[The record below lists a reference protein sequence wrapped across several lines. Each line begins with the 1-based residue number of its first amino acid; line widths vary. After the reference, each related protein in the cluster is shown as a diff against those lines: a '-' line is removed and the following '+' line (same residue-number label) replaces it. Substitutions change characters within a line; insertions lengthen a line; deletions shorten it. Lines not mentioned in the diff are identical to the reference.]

1 MNFILDAMS
10 SRPQAETMS
19 KLARVTAAV
28 LFVAALALVWVRFGT
43 SAALG
48 VAFTV
53 LSYGFVSVMRTAADE
68 IRRYERD
75 QRPDLHV

>member
-1 MNFILDAMS
+1 MTLG
-10 SRPQAETMS
+10 PQAERMF
-19 KLARVTAAV
+19 KLAKITAAV

-43 SAALG
+43 STALG

-53 LSYGFVSVMRTAADE
+53 LSYGFVWVMRTAADE
-68 IRRYERD
+68 IREYERD